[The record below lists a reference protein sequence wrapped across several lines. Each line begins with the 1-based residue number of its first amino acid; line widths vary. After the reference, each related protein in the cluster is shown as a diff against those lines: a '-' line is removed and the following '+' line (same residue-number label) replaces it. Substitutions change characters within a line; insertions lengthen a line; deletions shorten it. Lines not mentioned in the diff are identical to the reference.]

1 MTVLRL
7 PVCAIYG
14 LALFIAAL
22 LLAPGSASAD
32 TTLELKNDFIEAHKN
47 RATIAATY
55 APKFAHAKP
64 KTPSPS
70 KPSNDGDIHISGTA
84 PEIGLLTVAEI
95 MNAADF
101 PKTLKHVQDNLGG
114 TIQMVGVWRIWPE
127 HGGESHH
134 VQGEADPNDI
144 TDTNP
149 DHIFEIHPLTQVGPF
164 SVRSGFHPI
173 PNFKTKNAQDAFQN
187 YEGARSKITPK
198 ADTTQI
204 RLSQATYNYVEFK
217 LELLENPSHELDDG
231 LTAFARVR
239 ALDGETIV
247 QKRRMVFVKGT
258 KPETNIRNLTAGQ
271 CMHALGMPRLN
282 LTLVSWRVKC
292 SKNEIDDFAPL
303 KCSDKF
309 PDVLD
314 WGIPYEIVVLAD
326 YGGSRKC
333 DSD

>member
-1 MTVLRL
+1 MTLRRSSVSAVYA
-7 PVCAIYG
+7 P
-14 LALFIAAL
+14 ALFVTAL
-22 LLAPGSASAD
+22 LLALGPACAD

-47 RATIAATY
+47 RATIEATY
-55 APKFAHAKP
+55 SPKFAHAQP

-134 VQGEADPNDI
+134 VQGEADPSEI

-149 DHIFEIHPLTQVGPF
+149 DHIFEIHPLTQVGTF
-164 SVRSGFHPI
+164 DVKSTFHSI

-198 ADTTQI
+198 ADTIQI
-204 RLSQATYNYVEFK
+204 RSAQSPYNYVDFG
-217 LELLENPSHELDDG
+217 LELLKPPPQELDDG
-231 LTAFARVR
+231 LTAFGRVR
-239 ALDGETIV
+239 TLDGETIV
-247 QKRRMVFVKGT
+247 QKRRMVFVKG
-258 KPETNIRNLTAGQ
+258 KNPETNTRKPSAGQ

-282 LTLVSWRVKC
+282 LTLVS
-292 SKNEIDDFAPL
+292 
-303 KCSDKF
+303 
-309 PDVLD
+309 
-314 WGIPYEIVVLAD
+314 
-326 YGGSRKC
+326 
-333 DSD
+333 